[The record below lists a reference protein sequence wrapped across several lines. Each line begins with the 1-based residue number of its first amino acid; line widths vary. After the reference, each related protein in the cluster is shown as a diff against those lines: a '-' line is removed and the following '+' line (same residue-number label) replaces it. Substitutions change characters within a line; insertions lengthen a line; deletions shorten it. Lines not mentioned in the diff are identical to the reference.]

1 MSKFSI
7 EKPALLIGE
16 GREEELFFC
25 AMVNHLGLSSS
36 IQVTQYGG
44 KNNLQGFLA
53 GLKAQ
58 TTFSKLSALGITR
71 DADQD
76 HAAALASVKTAVRKS
91 KLSDTPLHV
100 GTYILPKKDTSGAL
114 EALVIEAVSTYP
126 NWSCVEQVM
135 TCVSEND
142 KAQLSPT
149 EMDKRRVHAW
159 LSTLPKPDLRLG
171 EAAQKKFIPF
181 DHVAFNPIIR
191 FIQSLLTAVETRST
205 THA

>member
-44 KNNLQGFLA
+44 KDKLAGFLA

-71 DADQD
+71 DADLD
-76 HAAALASVKTAVRKS
+76 HAAASASVKTAIENS
-91 KLSDTPLHV
+91 KLPDTLHV
-100 GTYILPKKDTSGAL
+100 DTYILPKKDTSGAL

-126 NWSCVEQVM
+126 NWPCVEQFM
-135 TCVSEND
+135 ACVSEND
-142 KAQLSPT
+142 QASLSPT
-149 EMDKRRVHAW
+149 EMDKRRIHAW
-159 LSTLPKPDLRLG
+159 LSTLSDPELRLG
-171 EAAQKKFIPF
+171 LAAKKKFIPF
-181 DHVAFNPIIR
+181 DHVAFSPITQ

>member
-76 HAAALASVKTAVRKS
+76 HVAALNSVKTAVQNS
-91 KLSDTPLHV
+91 QLPNTLHV

-126 NWSCVEQVM
+126 NWPCVEQFM
-135 TCVSEND
+135 ACVSEND
-142 KAQLSPT
+142 QASLSPT
-149 EMDKRRVHAW
+149 EMDKRRIHAW
-159 LSTLPKPDLRLG
+159 LSTLSDPELRLG
-171 EAAQKKFIPF
+171 LAAKKKFIPF
-181 DHVAFNPIIR
+181 DHVAFSPITQ

>member
-44 KNNLQGFLA
+44 KDKLAGFLA

-71 DADQD
+71 DADLD
-76 HAAALASVKTAVRKS
+76 HAAALASVKTAIDNS
-91 KLSDTPLHV
+91 KLPDTLHV
-100 GTYILPKKDTSGAL
+100 DTYILPKKDTSGAL

-126 NWSCVEQVM
+126 NWPCVEQFM
-135 TCVSEND
+135 ACVSEND
-142 KAQLSPT
+142 QASLSPT
-149 EMDKRRVHAW
+149 EMDKRRIHAW

-171 EAAQKKFIPF
+171 EAALKSLIPF
-181 DHVAFNPIIR
+181 DHSAFKPITD
-191 FIQSLLTAVETRST
+191 FLKSLVPVTDNQGSLE
-205 THA
+205 HA